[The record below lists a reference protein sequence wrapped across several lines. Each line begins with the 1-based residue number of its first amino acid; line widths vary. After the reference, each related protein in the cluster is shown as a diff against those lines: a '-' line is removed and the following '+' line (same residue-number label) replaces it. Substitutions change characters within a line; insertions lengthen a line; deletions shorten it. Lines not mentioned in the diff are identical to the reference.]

1 MKIKIFALLSL
12 SIWTTISIAAENS
25 LIIHRSIIYFYPD
38 VSNVKPS
45 DIAKQFKGFELV
57 DDLPDTVSS
66 PYVSIAVE
74 TDFQDF
80 IPVPD
85 IRQISYFGRGLS
97 KDQAES
103 IQQTKQAAIID
114 VAYPESMSF
123 EKLQAVSKALLKVAT
138 DHTGA
143 IYDSETREIFES
155 SAWKEY
161 RVDSWEEGI
170 PNVDK
175 HTVIHAYQNDDGG
188 IRAISLGMAKF
199 KQPDVVI
206 NNFSWSQNTQM
217 GNLINL
223 IVQSL
228 VEGSKLTDKDVLKLD
243 VDSLADTQFKRT
255 LLPTFKENAE
265 RQLAILFSEATWEEG
280 DPLNKLIEVDF
291 QQLQGDSL
299 SEQQN
304 NLVSMLFGYTDEVV
318 YIKQNELIGEAS
330 DRAKQKLPSLSE
342 DFNAG
347 LEPGEYIMVK
357 APFETT
363 DDGIEWMWVEVMAWK
378 GQEITGLLMNEPRSV
393 PSLRA
398 GAEVVVSQ
406 DDIFDYIR
414 TYADG
419 TEEGNETGELI
430 RQFSQ

>member
-304 NLVSMLFGYTDEVV
+304 NLVSMLFGFTDEVV